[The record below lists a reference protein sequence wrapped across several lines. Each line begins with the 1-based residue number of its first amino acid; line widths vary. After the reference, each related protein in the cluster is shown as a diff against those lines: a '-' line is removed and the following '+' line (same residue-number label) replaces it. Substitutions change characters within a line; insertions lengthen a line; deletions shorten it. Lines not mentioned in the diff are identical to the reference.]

1 MKKIPLLILVIT
13 LFTANIFAMPGFES
27 FIQDNSGE
35 YVYYKD
41 NTFTRESYIGI
52 LYYDD
57 STLQLRYAAP
67 KSKKDNLP
75 EKQIALLV
83 SIDPE
88 KDYLEMTGERILTT
102 ILPNKED
109 TDIVN
114 YLHDILYEFH
124 SRRSKEEVISK
135 RDYSVSQDYPQF
147 GDNVSITYDASVP
160 IFNIKEIINGN
171 GEKVF
176 QLATFGQLTSSQ
188 DQSFDKFYGFP
199 EESSTISTNLN
210 ILPQIKSKK
219 NKGLKN
225 HKVHYDKQTLVLD
238 ENWEQKMENFW
249 LLGDDSMITLSQI
262 PAMTQDRIKNEIF
275 LLRKFFQ
282 SRDYSYVD
290 LLSAEI
296 SYAERKYQ
304 YKLTSRVFQSD
315 SETYVWTVKL
325 LTSLQPKKGFIA
337 ENSTA
342 FNYFAISTYQ
352 QAYEENPAYFDKIV
366 KNYKSN

>member
-1 MKKIPLLILVIT
+1 MKKLFLLIFKLT
-13 LFTANIFAMPGFES
+13 LFITSVFAMPGFES
-27 FIQDNSGE
+27 YLQDNSGE

-57 STLQLRYAAP
+57 ATLQLRYAAP

-88 KDYLEMTGERILTT
+88 KEYLDMKGERILTT

-124 SRRSKEEVISK
+124 ARRSKEEIINQ

-147 GDNVSITYDASVP
+147 GDNVSITYDATVP
-160 IFNIKEIINGN
+160 LFNIKYISNQK
-171 GEKVF
+171 GEKIF
-176 QLATFGQLTSSQ
+176 ELATYGQLTSSE
-188 DQSFDKFYGFP
+188 DQSFNKFYGFP
-199 EESSTISTNLN
+199 EINTTSSASLNL
-210 ILPQIKSKK
+210 LPQIKRKK
-219 NKGLKN
+219 NLKSQ
-225 HKVHYDKQTLVLD
+225 KFHYEKQTVTLD

-249 LLGDDSMITLSQI
+249 VLGDDSMVTLSQI
-262 PAMTQDRIKNEIF
+262 PSMTEDRNKNELF
-275 LLRKFFQ
+275 LLRKFLQ
-282 SRDYSYVD
+282 SREYNYVD
-290 LLSAEI
+290 LLTSEI
-296 SYAERKYQ
+296 SYNERKYQ
-304 YKLTSRVFQSD
+304 YKLISRVFQSD
-315 SETYVWTVKL
+315 SENYVRTVKL

-342 FNYFAISTYQ
+342 FNYFSISTYQ
-352 QAYEENPAYFDKIV
+352 TCYDENPAYFDKIV